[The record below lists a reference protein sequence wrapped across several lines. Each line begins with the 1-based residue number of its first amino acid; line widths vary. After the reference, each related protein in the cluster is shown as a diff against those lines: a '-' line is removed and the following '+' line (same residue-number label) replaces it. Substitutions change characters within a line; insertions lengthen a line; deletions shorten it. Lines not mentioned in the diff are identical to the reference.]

1 MNIVDF
7 SKEVY
12 LINICLL
19 TNIQYS
25 NNVTSPKILNKEL
38 FPHPFGPQTNTFIPE
53 RTCGE
58 KIEYK
63 IYMYKIYHHNKTLTR
78 NSFTVTHKYHY
89 KYKSLKKH

>member
-38 FPHPFGPQTNTFIPE
+38 FPHPFGPQTNTFMPE

-58 KIEYK
+58 K
-63 IYMYKIYHHNKTLTR
+63 NRVATCTR
-78 NSFTVTHKYHY
+78 YAIITKP
-89 KYKSLKKH
+89 